1 MKLTIFAR
9 NQILGM
15 FTFFILNFTS
25 FFYVLGF
32 GKMIRT
38 QRDPESRINPT
49 KKVSSINLVS

>member
-15 FTFFILNFTS
+15 FTFFILNLTS
-25 FFYVLGF
+25 FFYLLGF
-32 GKMIRT
+32 VKMIRT
-38 QRDPESRINPT
+38 QRDPESRIKPT